1 MTTVSISQL
10 KANPAAAISSAQ
22 DYPLAVQK
30 RNTTEAYLIGKSL
43 FEKLV
48 LFLEDAEDRKAIK
61 SIDLNDKR
69 DFEEFASELGI

>member
-1 MTTVSISQL
+1 MTSISISQL
-10 KANPAAAISSAQ
+10 KMNPAAAISSAQ
-22 DYPLAVQK
+22 DYPVAVQN

-48 LFLEDAEDRKAIK
+48 LYLEDIEDKKALK
-61 SIDLNDKR
+61 SIDIKDKR

>member
-1 MTTVSISQL
+1 MTTISISQL
-10 KANPAAAISSAQ
+10 KANPAAALSSAQ
-22 DYPLAVQK
+22 DYPLAIQN
-30 RNTTEAYLIGKSL
+30 RNTTEAYLVGKSL
-43 FEKLV
+43 FEKLI